1 MTSGAPTG
9 ADRRDPVRDRVI
21 LAVARAMARHFF
33 RSVEVVGPRDL
44 DGPVILAASHL
55 NGFVDPVLLVAALG
69 RLPRFLAKATLWRV
83 LPIRPFLA
91 LARIIPVHRREDHD
105 GSASN
110 AAMFASVVEA
120 LSRGDTVALFPEG
133 TTHDRPHLVELRT
146 GVARMAVQA
155 VDGGVA
161 GVRIV
166 PVGVAYED
174 KVALRGRALVE
185 FGEPVDVAAEVARLR
200 QATADEH
207 EVVRGLMATV
217 DARLRAVSPDFTS
230 LDQALALSGAAK
242 VTVRASAADP
252 RMPVPLAA
260 SAPLARSLGRAG
272 EAART
277 PVVGAMARYQ
287 LVLTDLGLHDEDVAR
302 SIDARM
308 LARRV
313 AVLVV
318 AIVVLAPLAIA
329 GMMANLVPVAL
340 VVVAGLVVHA
350 PVTKGTVRLL
360 VALVAFPATWLAI
373 AWFDVGGAAIGDV
386 THVVTFPLQPLLD
399 GPLASR
405 SGFLPSLLVF
415 VAVPVFGLVAL
426 FVIEEARQLVSA
438 WQSWRTV
445 LDRRGQLD
453 ELRAL
458 RAVVLDLVDEVV
470 SPSPATPL
478 SPGPPG
484 AGEAAAAAPGPEEP
498 PAPPGPGEPP
508 APDVVPA

>member
-1 MTSGAPTG
+1 MTSGAPAG
-9 ADRRDPVRDRVI
+9 AERRVPVRDRVI
-21 LAVARAMARHFF
+21 LAAARVMGRCFF

-44 DGPVILAASHL
+44 DGPVVVAASHL

-83 LPIRPFLA
+83 LPARPFLA

-110 AAMFASVVEA
+110 TAMFASVVEA
-120 LSRGDTVALFPEG
+120 LSGGDTVALFPEG

-146 GVARMAVQA
+146 GVARMAIQA
-155 VDGGVA
+155 VDAGVA

-185 FGEPVDVAAEVARLR
+185 FGRPVDVAVEVARLR
-200 QATADEH
+200 QVTADEH
-207 EVVRGLMATV
+207 EVVLGLMATV
-217 DARLRAVSPDFTS
+217 DARLRAVSPDFAS
-230 LDQALALSGAAK
+230 LDEALALGGAAK
-242 VTVRASAADP
+242 VALRARVADP
-252 RMPVPLAA
+252 RRPVPLAA
-260 SAPLARSLGRAG
+260 SAPIARSLVRAG
-272 EAART
+272 QAART
-277 PVVGAMARYQ
+277 PVVDAMARYQ
-287 LVLTDLGLHDEDVAR
+287 LVLADLRLHDEDVAR
-302 SIDARM
+302 SIGARA

-313 AVLVV
+313 AVLVAAVV
-318 AIVVLAPLAIA
+318 ALAPLALA
-329 GMMANLVPVAL
+329 GVLANLVPVAL
-340 VVVAGLVVHA
+340 VVVAGLVPHA

-373 AWFDVGGAAIGDV
+373 AWFDVGGAAIADV
-386 THVVTFPLQPLLD
+386 TRVLTFPIQPLLD
-399 GPLASR
+399 GSLADR
-405 SGFLPSLLVF
+405 SGFLPSMVVF
-415 VAVPVFGLVAL
+415 VAAPVFGLVAL

-445 LDRRGQLD
+445 VDRRGQLD

-458 RAVVLDLVDEVV
+458 RAVVLDRVVDVV
-470 SPSPATPL
+470 PQVADSAV
-478 SPGPPG
+478 PPG
-484 AGEAAAAAPGPEEP
+484 TPVPGEAAAAAPRSEEP
-498 PAPPGPGEPP
+498 QAPPGRGEPP

>member
-1 MTSGAPTG
+1 MGA
-9 ADRRDPVRDRVI
+9 
-21 LAVARAMARHFF
+21 
-33 RSVEVVGPRDL
+33 
-44 DGPVILAASHL
+44 
-55 NGFVDPVLLVAALG
+55 
-69 RLPRFLAKATLWRV
+69 
-83 LPIRPFLA
+83 
-91 LARIIPVHRREDHD
+91 
-105 GSASN
+105 
-110 AAMFASVVEA
+110 
-120 LSRGDTVALFPEG
+120 
-133 TTHDRPHLVELRT
+133 
-146 GVARMAVQA
+146 
-155 VDGGVA
+155 
-161 GVRIV
+161 
-166 PVGVAYED
+166 
-174 KVALRGRALVE
+174 
-185 FGEPVDVAAEVARLR
+185 
-200 QATADEH
+200 
-207 EVVRGLMATV
+207 V
-217 DARLRAVSPDFTS
+217 DARLRAVSPDFPS
-230 LDQALALSGAAK
+230 LDEALALSGAAK
-242 VTVRASAADP
+242 VALRASAADP

-277 PVVGAMARYQ
+277 PVVDAMARYQ
-287 LVLTDLGLHDEDVAR
+287 LVLADLGLHDEDVAR
-302 SIDARM
+302 SIGARM

-313 AVLVV
+313 AVLVA

-329 GMMANLVPVAL
+329 GAMANLVPVAL
-340 VVVAGLVVHA
+340 VVVAGPLVHA

-373 AWFDVGGAAIGDV
+373 AWFDVGGAAIADV

-415 VAVPVFGLVAL
+415 VAAPVFGLVAL

-458 RAVVLDLVDEVV
+458 RTVVLDRVDAVV
-470 SPSPATPL
+470 SQARATPL

-484 AGEAAAAAPGPEEP
+484 AGEAAAAPGPEEP
-498 PAPPGPGEPP
+498 PPPGPGEPP